1 MQALNAIV
9 DRDCWLFYHF
19 TASFFMSLKFFL
31 IHKISHM
38 HLDRLEIFG
47 FLVGAVLFICL
58 TRSKKICKTEACI
71 K

>member
-9 DRDCWLFYHF
+9 DRDWLFYHL
-19 TASFFMSLKFFL
+19 TASFLHVTKVFL

-47 FLVGAVLFICL
+47 FLVGAVLLICL
-58 TRSKKICKTEACI
+58 TRSKNICKTEVCI